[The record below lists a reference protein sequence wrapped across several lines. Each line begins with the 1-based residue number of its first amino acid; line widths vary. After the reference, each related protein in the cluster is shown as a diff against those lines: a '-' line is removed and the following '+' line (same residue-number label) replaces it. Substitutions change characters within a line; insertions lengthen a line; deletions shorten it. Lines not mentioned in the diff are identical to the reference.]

1 MASLQVIET
10 SRLCQLEHV
19 GELVGVHL
27 LSAVSGQGH
36 DLQHGRSS
44 LGVVGQGSDIIEL
57 SDPKRR

>member
-1 MASLQVIET
+1 MASLQAIET

-27 LSAVSGQGH
+27 LSAVSGQCH
-36 DLQHGRSS
+36 DLKHSRPS
-44 LGVVGQGSDIIEL
+44 LGIVGQGSDIIEL